1 MLKKTIKQKQ
11 KKLNKNNKTDV
22 QKRTYKI
29 DSCKIFLKFHKKTAL
44 PFSGHILRSMDMQGQ
59 QSQSLNRLSI
69 QAIFLE
75 IKNVQETI
83 SKKIDQIP
91 DPINFV
97 IITISQNFDHP
108 GCHARSLVSFQN
120 FFYQKK
126 VLLNTRFYLL
136 HVFLYL
142 VHIWKYTDH
151 IEFLASE
158 HFMQCLLRD
167 VFRTLSN
174 VYDGVFFRKQL
185 KAKSC

>member
-120 FFYQKK
+120 LFYQKK
-126 VLLNTRFYLL
+126 YGFICYMYFFIQLISGNILTIQNFLLLSISCSVYSETYLGPSQMS
-136 HVFLYL
+136 
-142 VHIWKYTDH
+142 TM
-151 IEFLASE
+151 ES
-158 HFMQCLLRD
+158 
-167 VFRTLSN
+167 
-174 VYDGVFFRKQL
+174 FFEN
-185 KAKSC
+185 S